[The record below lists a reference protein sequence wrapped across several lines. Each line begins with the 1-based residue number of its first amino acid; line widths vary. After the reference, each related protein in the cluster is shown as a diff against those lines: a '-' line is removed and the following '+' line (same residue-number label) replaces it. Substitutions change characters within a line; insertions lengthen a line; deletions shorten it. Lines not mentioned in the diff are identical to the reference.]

1 MGECENGKIYD
12 TKILNRTLQ
21 DGDVVY
27 SGQVYSDNYKIFV
40 WKKANGTYIPV
51 TKAYEV

>member
-1 MGECENGKIYD
+1 MIKGNSQNFEAFWVKY
-12 TKILNRTLQ
+12 
-21 DGDVVY
+21 
-27 SGQVYSDNYKIFV
+27 DNYKIFV